1 MINMKKELEEA
12 LNNVEMTYGEIVDI
26 ANDLINQY
34 TEDINPIVQDIE
46 KNIER
51 LTNDELRSLMLR
63 LSIKAYSFGDVKER
77 SIIKAQ
83 CAEMLKKEAYARAFA
98 EAEGSVAAKDSA
110 TMVKISNETL
120 TEAIYDLVAGLF
132 KIKLEELRR
141 LIDTLKTVLMSRLS
155 EMKMSSAVNTYMEE
169 NQ

>member
-1 MINMKKELEEA
+1 MRKELENA

-26 ANDLINQY
+26 ANDLIKDY
-34 TEDINPIVQDIE
+34 TKDITPIISDIE

-51 LTNDELRSLMLR
+51 LTNDEIRSFMLR

-83 CAEMLKKEAYARAFA
+83 CAEMLKKEAYAKSFA
-98 EAEGSVAAKDSA
+98 EAEGSIAAKDSA
-110 TMVKISNETL
+110 TLVKISNETL

-132 KIKLEELRR
+132 KVKLEEIRR
-141 LIDTLKTVLMSRLS
+141 MIDSLKTVLMSRLS
-155 EMKMSSAVNTYMEE
+155 EMRMSSSINNYVEE

>member
-1 MINMKKELEEA
+1 MRKELEDA
-12 LNNVEMTYGEIVDI
+12 LNNVEMTYSEIVYI
-26 ANDLINQY
+26 ANQLISEY
-34 TEDINPIVQDIE
+34 TDDINPIISDVE
-46 KNIER
+46 SNIER
-51 LTNDELRSLMLR
+51 LTNDDLRSYMLR

-98 EAEGSVAAKDSA
+98 EAEGSIAARDSS
-110 TMVKISNETL
+110 TLVKISNETL

-132 KIKLEELRR
+132 KVKLEEIRR
-141 LIDTLKTVLMSRLS
+141 LIDSLKTVLMSRLS
-155 EMKMSSAVNTYMEE
+155 EMKMSSSVNTYMEE

>member
-1 MINMKKELEEA
+1 MRKELEAA

-26 ANDLINQY
+26 ANDLIKDY
-34 TEDINPIVQDIE
+34 TEDITPIISEVD

-51 LTNDELRSLMLR
+51 LTNDDLRTYMLR

-83 CAEMLKKEAYARAFA
+83 CAEMLKKEAYAKSFA
-98 EAEGSVAAKDSA
+98 EAEGSIAAKDSA
-110 TMVKISNETL
+110 TLVKISNETL

-132 KIKLEELRR
+132 KVKLEEIRR
-141 LIDTLKTVLMSRLS
+141 MIDTLKTVLMSRLS
-155 EMKMSSAVNTYMEE
+155 EMKMSSSVNNYMEE

>member
-1 MINMKKELEEA
+1 MKKELELA
-12 LNNVEMTYGEIVDI
+12 LNAVEMTYSEIVSI
-26 ANDLINQY
+26 ANDLIDTY
-34 TEDINPIVQDIE
+34 TADINPIVQELDR
-46 KNIER
+46 NIER
-51 LTNDELRSLMLR
+51 LNNDQLRSMMLR

-83 CAEMLKKEAYARAFA
+83 CAEMLKKEAYAKAFA

-110 TMVKISNETL
+110 TLIKISNETL

-132 KIKLEELRR
+132 KIKLEEIRR

-155 EMKMSSAVNTYMEE
+155 EMKMSSSINTYMEE

>member
-1 MINMKKELEEA
+1 MRKELEIA

-26 ANDLINQY
+26 ANDLIRNY
-34 TEDINPIVQDIE
+34 TDDINPIISDID
-46 KNIER
+46 NHIER
-51 LTNDELRSLMLR
+51 LTNDDIRNYMLR

-83 CAEMLKKEAYARAFA
+83 CSEMLKKEAYARAFS
-98 EAEGSVAAKDSA
+98 EAEGSIAAKDSA
-110 TMVKISNETL
+110 TLVKISNETL

-132 KIKLEELRR
+132 KIKLEEIRR
-141 LIDTLKTVLMSRLS
+141 MIDTLKTVLMSRLS
-155 EMKMSSAVNTYMEE
+155 EMKMSSSVNNYMEE

>member
-1 MINMKKELEEA
+1 MKKELEQA
-12 LNNVEMTYGEIVDI
+12 LNNVEMTYESIVEI
-26 ANDLINQY
+26 ANDLIDNY
-34 TEDINPIVQDIE
+34 TKDITPIILDIE
-46 KNIER
+46 RNIER
-51 LTNDELRSLMLR
+51 YTNDDLRTNMLR
-63 LSIKAYSFGDVKER
+63 LSIKAYSFGDIKER

-83 CAEMLKKEAYARAFA
+83 CAEMLKKEAYAKAFA

-110 TMVKISNETL
+110 TLVKISNETL

-132 KIKLEELRR
+132 KVKLEEIRR

>member
-1 MINMKKELEEA
+1 MRKELEIA

-26 ANDLINQY
+26 ANDLISNY
-34 TEDINPIVQDIE
+34 TEDINPIISDVE
-46 KNIER
+46 KSIER
-51 LTNDELRSLMLR
+51 LTNDELRSYMLR

-83 CAEMLKKEAYARAFA
+83 CAEMLKKEAYAREFA
-98 EAEGSVAAKDSA
+98 LAEGSIAAKDSA
-110 TMVKISNETL
+110 TLVKISNETL

-132 KIKLEELRR
+132 KIKLEEIRR
-141 LIDTLKTVLMSRLS
+141 MIDTLKTVLMSRLS
-155 EMKMSSAVNTYMEE
+155 EMKMSSSVNTFMEE

>member
-1 MINMKKELEEA
+1 MRKELENA

-26 ANDLINQY
+26 ANELIKDY
-34 TEDINPIVQDIE
+34 TEDINPIISDIE
-46 KNIER
+46 ENIER
-51 LTNDELRSLMLR
+51 LTNDDIRSYMLR

-83 CAEMLKKEAYARAFA
+83 CAEMLKKEAYARSFA
-98 EAEGSVAAKDSA
+98 EEEGSIAAKDSA
-110 TMVKISNETL
+110 TLVKISNETL

-132 KIKLEELRR
+132 KVKLEEIRR
-141 LIDTLKTVLMSRLS
+141 MIDSLKTILMSRLS
-155 EMKMSSAVNTYMEE
+155 EMKMSSSINTYMEE